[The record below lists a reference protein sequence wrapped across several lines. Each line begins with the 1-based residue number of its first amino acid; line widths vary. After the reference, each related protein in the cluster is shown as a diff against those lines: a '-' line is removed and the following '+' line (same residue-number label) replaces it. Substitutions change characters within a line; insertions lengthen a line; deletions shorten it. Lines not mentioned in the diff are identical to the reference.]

1 MRTTHPNS
9 RLALGLGVA
18 ALGVSLSPLQAAEPD
33 SCETVRF
40 AEVGWTDITA
50 TTALTTE
57 VLDAMGY
64 QTRIDTVSV
73 PIAYQGMKNNDFDV
87 FLGNWMPSMASISDP
102 YVDDGDVDRL
112 GANLEGAKYTLAVPQ
127 YVHDAGVTSVAD
139 LAEHAEQ
146 FDSRIHGIE
155 AGNDGNQLIQ
165 QMIDDDAFGLGDWQ
179 LIDSSE
185 AGMLAELSAR
195 VPDEEWMVF
204 LGWEPHP
211 MNTNF
216 DMAYLEGADDYFG
229 PDLGGATVYTNT
241 RSGYVEEC
249 ANVGVLLDNLEF
261 TLEME
266 NQLMG
271 EIMDEG
277 EDPRDAA
284 RAYLQANPEVLEAW
298 LEGVETREGEPALPA
313 VRNALDIAS

>member
-1 MRTTHPNS
+1 MSMTTLN
-9 RLALGLGVA
+9 RRMALGFGAAALAVA
-18 ALGVSLSPLQAAEPD
+18 AAPLQAAEPE
-33 SCETVRF
+33 SCEAVRF

-57 VLDAMGY
+57 VLEAMGY
-64 QTRIDTVSV
+64 ETRIDTVSV
-73 PIAYQGMKNNDFDV
+73 PIAYSGLKNGDFDV

-102 YVDDGDVDRL
+102 YVEDGTVDRL
-112 GANLEGAKYTLAVPQ
+112 AANLEGAKYTLAVPQ
-127 YVHDAGVTSVAD
+127 YVHEAGVTSVAD
-139 LAEHAEQ
+139 LAENAEK
-146 FDSRIHGIE
+146 FDSKIHGIE

-179 LIDSSE
+179 LVDSSE
-185 AGMLAELSAR
+185 AGMLAELRAR
-195 VPDEEWMVF
+195 VPNERWMVF

-216 DMAYLEGADDYFG
+216 DMAYLSGVDDYFG
-229 PDLGGATVYTNT
+229 PNLGGATVYTNT
-241 RSGYVEEC
+241 RGGYAEEC
-249 ANVGVLLDNLEF
+249 ANVGALLENLEF

-271 EIMDEG
+271 EIMDQG

-284 RAYLQANPEVLEAW
+284 RAYLQANPEVLDTW
-298 LEGVETREGEPALPA
+298 LDSISTREGEPALPA
-313 VRNALDIAS
+313 VKASLAIEG

>member
-1 MRTTHPNS
+1 MNALPLS
-9 RLALGLGVA
+9 RRMTLGLGA
-18 ALGVSLSPLQAAEPD
+18 AAMALGATPLFAQEGE

-50 TTALTTE
+50 TTALATE
-57 VLDAMGY
+57 LLEALGY
-64 QTRIDTVSV
+64 DTRIDTVSV
-73 PIAYQGMKNNDFDV
+73 PIAYQGMKNDDFDV

-102 YVDDGDVDRL
+102 YVEDGDVDRL

-127 YVHDAGVTSVAD
+127 YVYDAGITSVEE
-139 LAEHAEQ
+139 LAEHADE
-146 FDSRIHGIE
+146 FEGTIHGIE
-155 AGNDGNQLIQ
+155 AGNDGNELIQ
-165 QMIDDDAFGLGDWQ
+165 EMIDDDAFDLGDWQ
-179 LIDSSE
+179 LVDSSE
-185 AGMLAELSAR
+185 AGMLAEVRAR
-195 VPDEEWMVF
+195 VPDEEWIVF

-216 DMAYLEGADDYFG
+216 DIAYLEGAGDYFG

-241 RSGYVEEC
+241 RGGYVEEC
-249 ANVGVLLDNLEF
+249 GNVGALLENLEF

-266 NQLMG
+266 NALMG

-298 LEGVETREGEPALPA
+298 LEGVETRDGEEGLAA
-313 VRNALDIAS
+313 VREAFDIES